1 MKSLIL
7 GALAAMSL
15 GIGVASAQGLPAGTS
30 PPNYAAGWAQ
40 QKLAQDPNS
49 FASLHNRLM
58 ASRGA
63 DQTAKVAT
71 NTVHGS

>member
-1 MKSLIL
+1 MKSMIL
-7 GALAAMSL
+7 GALAVMSL
-15 GIGVASAQGLPAGTS
+15 GVGVASAQGLPAGTS
-30 PPNYAAGWAQ
+30 PTAYASGWAQ

-63 DQTAKVAT
+63 DQTAKVA
-71 NTVHGS
+71 NTSVHGS